1 MREYIPCHT
10 IGTNDFSA
18 EIREKGLEALT
29 IVGILGL
36 MDPPRPE
43 SAVTV
48 QGCRKAGIRFLM
60 VTGDSGWTAVAIARQ
75 VGIITDHSEP
85 DSLADVTEGMQD
97 MPRGPLPNW
106 WDLTHR
112 KK

>member
-1 MREYIPCHT
+1 PFDSVERAKLITTHEKWSRGGQRVILLCMREYIPCHT

-48 QGCRKAGIRFLM
+48 KDCRKAGIRFLM

-75 VGIITDHSEP
+75 VGVED
-85 DSLADVTEGMQD
+85 
-97 MPRGPLPNW
+97 
-106 WDLTHR
+106 
-112 KK
+112 